1 MFDWKA
7 SLATLFAATVNQEP
21 LEDAADLMVSVSAR
35 DASYHAECLS
45 TLEGGIH
52 ACDSSD
58 TAVLSAINKSGY
70 KVATLDEAKELLV
83 EFLEIYEQRYR
94 EAIDSN
100 RHHGDRGQPGSGSG
114 T

>member
-7 SLATLFAATVNQEP
+7 SLAKLFAATVNQEP

-35 DASYHAECLS
+35 DASYHAECLA
-45 TLEGGIH
+45 TLEGGIQ
-52 ACDSSD
+52 ACDSGEIE
-58 TAVLSAINKSGY
+58 VLSAINRSGY

-94 EAIDSN
+94 E
-100 RHHGDRGQPGSGSG
+100 G
-114 T
+114 TNFN